1 MYTVSI
7 MSIRAFR
14 FQLRP
19 KPGTAHALRRFAG
32 ACRWVWNR
40 AIGEQQRLR
49 AAGEKFSGYAVMCRW
64 LTVWRNDPDTAWLAE
79 TPVQAQQQ
87 TLKRL
92 EASYRRFFEGQ
103 GGYPR
108 FRGRGQDA
116 GLRFPKASDC
126 KLDTDNQR
134 LKPPKLGWVRMRQ
147 SQSVEGEVR
156 NWTLTQ
162 ERGRWFVS
170 IQVEQADVIP
180 AAGLVP
186 TLGIDFGVTLFAA
199 TTDGECV
206 APLNALK
213 RQQKY
218 LKRVQRSVSRKVKG
232 SKNRRKAIDRLGRV
246 HARIVAQ
253 RSDWL
258 HKLTTRWA
266 NEHPVIAIEDLKVA
280 AMSASA
286 QGTATAPGK
295 KLRQKAGLNRSILD
309 QAWGEARRQLE
320 YKTAARGG
328 AVVPVDPAYTSQRCS
343 ACGHTARENR
353 PTQARFAC
361 EACGHSENADLN
373 AAKNILAAGHA
384 VWVARPEACGAE
396 VRRARPVRGRR
407 AAARKQEPAEGS
419 AAQAVAPAGIP
430 VL

>member
-1 MYTVSI
+1 
-7 MSIRAFR
+7 
-14 FQLRP
+14 
-19 KPGTAHALRRFAG
+19 
-32 ACRWVWNR
+32 
-40 AIGEQQRLR
+40 
-49 AAGEKFSGYAVMCRW
+49 
-64 LTVWRNDPDTAWLAE
+64 
-79 TPVQAQQQ
+79 
-87 TLKRL
+87 
-92 EASYRRFFEGQ
+92 
-103 GGYPR
+103 
-108 FRGRGQDA
+108 
-116 GLRFPKASDC
+116 
-126 KLDTDNQR
+126 
-134 LKPPKLGWVRMRQ
+134 
-147 SQSVEGEVR
+147 VR

-170 IQVEQADVIP
+170 IQVEQPDVIP

-246 HARIVAQ
+246 HARIAAQ
-253 RSDWL
+253 RGDWL

-286 QGTATAPGK
+286 KGTTTEPGK
-295 KLRQKAGLNRSILD
+295 RVRQKAGLNRSILD
-309 QAWGEARRQLE
+309 QAWGVARRQLE

-328 AVVPVDPAYTSQRCS
+328 AVVPVQPAYTSQRCS
-343 ACGHTARENR
+343 TCGHTAKENR
-353 PTQARFAC
+353 PTQAHFEC
-361 EACGHSENADLN
+361 EVCGHEENADLN

-384 VWVARPEACGAE
+384 VWVERPEACGAE

-419 AAQAVAPAGIP
+419 AAQAVASAGIS